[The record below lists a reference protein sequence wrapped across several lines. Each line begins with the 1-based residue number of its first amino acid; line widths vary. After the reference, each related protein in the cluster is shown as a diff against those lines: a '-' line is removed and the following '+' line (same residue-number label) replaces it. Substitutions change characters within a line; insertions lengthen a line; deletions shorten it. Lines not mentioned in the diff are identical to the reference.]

1 MLNHCQPFSD
11 PQDAEG
17 EGPGWGNINQAY
29 EGEELQEPCEVFKRQ
44 IDATTAK
51 KNHIALSLGSPGKD
65 RRRGRLPIE
74 VWSRD
79 LLLQTLSTLSH
90 SVAI

>member
-51 KNHIALSLGSPGKD
+51 KTFILLSL
-65 RRRGRLPIE
+65 
-74 VWSRD
+74 
-79 LLLQTLSTLSH
+79 
-90 SVAI
+90 

>member
-51 KNHIALSLGSPGKD
+51 KLSYCSLFQ
-65 RRRGRLPIE
+65 L
-74 VWSRD
+74 
-79 LLLQTLSTLSH
+79 
-90 SVAI
+90 